1 MDPELRLEFA
11 GLIRA
16 TWRLYSM
23 TPLGASILA
32 DHEMARDSADRVY
45 ETLIEIGDLG
55 NDRIVLDV
63 KRVDVREILTLCKLI
78 DIDRSRIEISVRGRI
93 IREAL
98 SVQGSIEL
106 AFPMMV
112 SSNLEGMT
120 RDAADVLAEMR
131 LV

>member
-1 MDPELRLEFA
+1 MPSA
-11 GLIRA
+11 GSNSRE
-16 TWRLYSM
+16 TD
-23 TPLGASILA
+23 LA
-32 DHEMARDSADRVY
+32 A
-45 ETLIEIGDLG
+45 LKDL
-55 NDRIVLDV
+55 
-63 KRVDVREILTLCKLI
+63 RVDVREILTLCRLI

-106 AFPMMV
+106 AFPVIV

-120 RDAADVLAEMR
+120 RDAVDVLAEMR